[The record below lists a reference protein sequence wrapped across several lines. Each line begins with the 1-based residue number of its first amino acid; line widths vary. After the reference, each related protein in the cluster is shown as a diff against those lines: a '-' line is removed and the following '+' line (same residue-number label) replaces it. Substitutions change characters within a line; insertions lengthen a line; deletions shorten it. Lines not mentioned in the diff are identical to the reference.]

1 MDPSKVIHRPDLG
14 QVVTETASQASE
26 LGFIAPVVMPY
37 FPVTEQTGVYPVIPA
52 KALFNIVDTKRG
64 PKGNY
69 NRSVENFESGI
80 YATSENGL
88 EMPIDERFKNI
99 YKSMFDMEAA
109 VSNILMGKIQR
120 AYEVRVANKIMNT
133 ANYPSV
139 NVSKKWTDVTA
150 DVKADVDT
158 SKEVMRKKGVP
169 PNLLVISWTTFLNIK
184 KTTMVK
190 DAIKYIFPDTAKTG
204 AITKEH
210 LEAYLEIDIEVA
222 GALKNSA
229 KKGANASLADIWSSD
244 YAMLCRVAA
253 PGSDISEPSVG
264 RTLIW
269 NEGASEDFVVEE
281 YYEDQVRANI
291 LRVRHDTDEALLT
304 SIDPDTKAARS
315 KVSKN
320 CGLLIG
326 NIK

>member
-26 LGFIAPVVMPY
+26 LGFIADRVMPY
-37 FPVTEQTGVYPVIPA
+37 FPVTEQSGVYPVIPA
-52 KALFNIVDTKRG
+52 KALFNIDDTKRG

-69 NRSVENFESGI
+69 NRAVETFESGI

-88 EMPIDERFKNI
+88 EMPVDERFKNI
-99 YKSMFDMEAA
+99 YASMFDMEAA
-109 VSNILMGKIQR
+109 VANILMGKIQR
-120 AYEVRVANKIMNT
+120 SYEVRVANKIMNPS
-133 ANYPSV
+133 NYPTT
-139 NVSKKWTDVTA
+139 NVSTKWTSEDA
-150 DVKADVDT
+150 DVKADVDAARDT
-158 SKEVMRKKGVP
+158 MRKKGVP
-169 PNLLVISWTTFLNIK
+169 PNMLVTSWATFSNIK
-184 KTTMVK
+184 KTTKVK
-190 DAIKYIFPDTAKTG
+190 EAIKYIFPDTAKTG

-210 LEAYLEIDIEVA
+210 LEAYLEIGIEVA
-222 GALKNSA
+222 GALKNTA
-229 KKGANASLADIWSSD
+229 KKGVNANLADIWSSD

-253 PGSDISEPSVG
+253 PGSDISEPSAG

-269 NEGASEDFVVEE
+269 NEGATEGFIVEE
-281 YYEDQVRANI
+281 YYEDQVRATI

-315 KVSKN
+315 QVSRN

>member
-1 MDPSKVIHRPDLG
+1 
-14 QVVTETASQASE
+14 
-26 LGFIAPVVMPY
+26 
-37 FPVTEQTGVYPVIPA
+37 
-52 KALFNIVDTKRG
+52 
-64 PKGNY
+64 
-69 NRSVENFESGI
+69 
-80 YATSENGL
+80 
-88 EMPIDERFKNI
+88 
-99 YKSMFDMEAA
+99 
-109 VSNILMGKIQR
+109 MGKIQR

>member
-1 MDPSKVIHRPDLG
+1 
-14 QVVTETASQASE
+14 
-26 LGFIAPVVMPY
+26 
-37 FPVTEQTGVYPVIPA
+37 
-52 KALFNIVDTKRG
+52 
-64 PKGNY
+64 
-69 NRSVENFESGI
+69 VENFESGI

-109 VSNILMGKIQR
+109 VANILMGKIQR
-120 AYEVRVANKIMNT
+120 AYEVRVASKIMNT
-133 ANYPSV
+133 SNYPHV
-139 NVSKKWTDVTA
+139 DVSKKWTDVTA

-304 SIDPDTKAARS
+304 SIDSDTKAAKS
-315 KVSKN
+315 QVSKN

>member
-37 FPVTEQTGVYPVIPA
+37 FSVTEQSGVYPVIPA

-109 VSNILMGKIQR
+109 VANILMGKIQR

-139 NVSKKWTDVTA
+139 NVSKKWTDVSA
-150 DVKADVDT
+150 DVKADVDA
-158 SKEVMRKKGVP
+158 SKETMRKKGVP
-169 PNLLVISWTTFLNIK
+169 PNLLVISWTTFLTIK

-222 GALKNSA
+222 GALQNSA

-304 SIDPDTKAARS
+304 SIDPDTKAAKS
-315 KVSKN
+315 QVSKN

>member
-1 MDPSKVIHRPDLG
+1 
-14 QVVTETASQASE
+14 
-26 LGFIAPVVMPY
+26 
-37 FPVTEQTGVYPVIPA
+37 
-52 KALFNIVDTKRG
+52 
-64 PKGNY
+64 
-69 NRSVENFESGI
+69 VENFESGI

-139 NVSKKWTDVTA
+139 NVSKKWTDVSA
-150 DVKADVDT
+150 DVKADVDA
-158 SKEVMRKKGVP
+158 SKETMRKKGVP
-169 PNLLVISWTTFLNIK
+169 PNLLVISWTTFLTIK

-222 GALKNSA
+222 GALQNSA

-291 LRVRHDTDEALLT
+291 LRVRHDTDEALLA

-315 KVSKN
+315 QVSKN

>member
-37 FPVTEQTGVYPVIPA
+37 FSVTEQSGVYPVIPA

-139 NVSKKWTDVTA
+139 NVSKKWTDVSA
-150 DVKADVDT
+150 DVKADVDA
-158 SKEVMRKKGVP
+158 SKETMRKKGVP
-169 PNLLVISWTTFLNIK
+169 PNLLVISWTTFLTIK

-222 GALKNSA
+222 GALQNSA

-291 LRVRHDTDEALLT
+291 LRVRHDTDEALLA

-315 KVSKN
+315 QVSKN

>member
-37 FPVTEQTGVYPVIPA
+37 FSVTEQSGVYPVIPA

-139 NVSKKWTDVTA
+139 NVSKKWTDVSA
-150 DVKADVDT
+150 DVKADVDA
-158 SKEVMRKKGVP
+158 SKETMRKKGVP
-169 PNLLVISWTTFLNIK
+169 PNLLVISWTTFLTIK

-222 GALKNSA
+222 GALQNSA

-315 KVSKN
+315 QVSKN

>member
-37 FPVTEQTGVYPVIPA
+37 FSVTEQSGVYPVIPA

-109 VSNILMGKIQR
+109 VANILMGKIQR
-120 AYEVRVANKIMNT
+120 AYEVRVASKIMNT
-133 ANYPSV
+133 SNYPHV
-139 NVSKKWTDVTA
+139 DVSKKWTDVTA

-222 GALKNSA
+222 GALQNSA

-304 SIDPDTKAARS
+304 SIDSDTKAAKS
-315 KVSKN
+315 QVSKN

>member
-139 NVSKKWTDVTA
+139 NVSKKWTDVSA
-150 DVKADVDT
+150 DVKADVDA
-158 SKEVMRKKGVP
+158 SKETMRKKGVP
-169 PNLLVISWTTFLNIK
+169 PNLLVISWTTFLTIK

-222 GALKNSA
+222 GALQNSA

>member
-37 FPVTEQTGVYPVIPA
+37 FSVTEQSGVYPVIPA

-139 NVSKKWTDVTA
+139 NVSKKWTDVSA
-150 DVKADVDT
+150 DVKADVDA
-158 SKEVMRKKGVP
+158 SKETMRKKGVP
-169 PNLLVISWTTFLNIK
+169 PNLLVISWTTFLTIK

-190 DAIKYIFPDTAKTG
+190 DAIKYIFPDTAKSG

-222 GALKNSA
+222 GALQNSA

-304 SIDPDTKAARS
+304 SIDSDTKAAKS
-315 KVSKN
+315 QVSKN

>member
-52 KALFNIVDTKRG
+52 TALFNVVDTKRG

-109 VSNILMGKIQR
+109 VANILMGKIQR
-120 AYEVRVANKIMNT
+120 AYEVRVASKIMNT
-133 ANYPSV
+133 SNYPHV
-139 NVSKKWTDVTA
+139 DVSKKWTDVTA

-304 SIDPDTKAARS
+304 SIDSDTKAAKS
-315 KVSKN
+315 QVSKN

>member
-37 FPVTEQTGVYPVIPA
+37 FSVTEQSGVYPVIPA

-109 VSNILMGKIQR
+109 VANILMGKIQR
-120 AYEVRVANKIMNT
+120 AYEVRVASKIMNT
-133 ANYPSV
+133 SNYPHV
-139 NVSKKWTDVTA
+139 DVSKKWTDVTA

-190 DAIKYIFPDTAKTG
+190 DAIKYIFPDTAKSG

-222 GALKNSA
+222 GALQNSA

-304 SIDPDTKAARS
+304 SIDSDTKAAKS
-315 KVSKN
+315 QVSKN

>member
-37 FPVTEQTGVYPVIPA
+37 FSVTEQSGVYPVIPA

-139 NVSKKWTDVTA
+139 NVSKKWTDVSA
-150 DVKADVDT
+150 DVKADVDA
-158 SKEVMRKKGVP
+158 SKETMRKKGVP
-169 PNLLVISWTTFLNIK
+169 PNLLVISWTTFLTIK

-222 GALKNSA
+222 GALQNSA

-304 SIDPDTKAARS
+304 SIDSDTKAAKS
-315 KVSKN
+315 QVSKN

>member
-37 FPVTEQTGVYPVIPA
+37 FSVTEQSGVYPVIPA

-139 NVSKKWTDVTA
+139 NVSKKWTDVSA
-150 DVKADVDT
+150 DVKADVDA
-158 SKEVMRKKGVP
+158 SKETMRKKGVP
-169 PNLLVISWTTFLNIK
+169 PNLLVISWTTFLTIK

-222 GALKNSA
+222 GALQNSA